1 MTFMFGWKEII
12 GKEIYQPL
20 IKHSMKILINRGN
33 IQNCKSYPYW
43 DELVLLLKDHEVKEI
58 KGILP
63 EQEIIDLVNWCD
75 IWITIDTFL
84 QHLCAYHKL
93 KKGIVLWG
101 KSNPQYFGYKDNI
114 NLYKDEKYFRV
125 NQFRNWTSEWNDIV
139 NNPAAF
145 VSPETILKA
154 ILMI

>member
-1 MTFMFGWKEII
+1 
-12 GKEIYQPL
+12 
-20 IKHSMKILINRGN
+20 MKILINRGN